1 MSTPLRIAVAA
12 EAVLVIAVIGTDLI
26 PREGS
31 GGVGAS
37 STPDPSPLA
46 NASPMALAYGSPAA
60 GRHLPHG
67 SLEAPGL
74 DRLSGSAVARLRGR
88 SWAGCPAIHRRC
100 PRRMGRRGQPGD
112 LAGRRGGSPPNGASI
127 GVGRVSWLH
136 SDPSRTDSALPGVT
150 VGPTVN
156 DSVDA
161 LTGNERLSVTEPVDV
176 TVAGY
181 AGNYLDLQVPTDISR
196 CPTSYFV
203 WEPGIYAQGP
213 GQWWHLW
220 ALDVGGTRVVV
231 HTTDYAGTSAEVR
244 AEAQAMVD
252 SLRIER

>member
-1 MSTPLRIAVAA
+1 MARPLPA
-12 EAVLVIAVIGTDLI
+12 GTY
-26 PREGS
+26 RM
-31 GGVGAS
+31 
-37 STPDPSPLA
+37 DPSKHPA
-46 NASPMALAYGSPAA
+46 WTDCPEAQSPGCGDDPGQDALRFIVDVPDG
-60 GRHLPHG
+60 
-67 SLEAPGL
+67 
-74 DRLSGSAVARLRGR
+74 
-88 SWAGCPAIHRRC
+88 WAGVDNLGIW
-100 PRRMGRRGQPGD
+100 
-112 LAGRRGGSPPNGASI
+112 LADEEAAPPNGASI

-220 ALDVGGTRVVV
+220 ALDVGSTRVVV